1 MLRTLLWKEWRQL
14 RQLRWV
20 GAGLGALLP
29 MVALFA
35 PRAAR
40 HGWVPFVGT
49 TDPYSA
55 NEILLEALP
64 LALGLGLWPLI
75 ALLMTAQAFSGDR
88 ASGTESF
95 LLERPVS
102 RTRMWVARTL
112 ASFGST
118 WLVVTVSF
126 LIWLGITAM
135 ATKTASGRWSF
146 AFEGLLG
153 VGPLATAAC
162 LLGGMIAAS
171 ILNAPLAAL
180 LLGVVLVMVPVFIA
194 STLAEWF
201 SLATLADLPVGLFI
215 PALLLVAYPLAS
227 WVATCRGEPAG
238 RGRIFRGTTTIAAGV
253 LVVGLVF
260 VASAPTAVR
269 ALAKRLDHGADLSPS
284 PAGPS
289 ACFGSSRQD
298 SGGWIVDLETGD
310 RIHFLAPP
318 FWQARWSGDGSR
330 MAVVTMSG
338 PLGSSR
344 STIRIEFYDAQGRAA
359 GRALRYDE
367 TTWTYRVRWA
377 GDRLLL
383 HEATVDTVKV
393 EPETF
398 RLRVYDPDTGESRS
412 ADAPGYLQMSG
423 LVGPT
428 TDGRIF
434 AVILEAEDRDKDK
447 DDGKRGSRYGLYP
460 VDLETGEIASEPLL
474 EDVGQ
479 AWAAEEALS
488 PSGRYWILDRRAGR
502 GEPRPILDLESGEE
516 IAVEGLVRQ
525 ARWLN
530 GDVLFWFDTVGSER
544 RLVTVE
550 PGGTPKVLRSWSD
563 LGVGLQVS
571 PDRERLLVTAFRD
584 LETQSEIVLEQQI
597 DQTWVFDPTDD
608 RWTEL
613 TSWPAHPYKGSAYAT
628 TWAGPRT
635 LARTGPRVLAF
646 ESLERPGEFI
656 PVIGSL
662 DD

>member
-29 MVALFA
+29 IVALAA

-49 TDPYSA
+49 ADPYSA

-88 ASGTESF
+88 AAGTESF

-102 RTRMWVARTL
+102 RTRVWVARTL

-126 LIWLGITAM
+126 LIWLGIAATA
-135 ATKTASGRWSF
+135 AEPTPGKWSF
-146 AFEGLLG
+146 ALEALLR
-153 VGPLATAAC
+153 VGSPAVAAS

-171 ILNAPLAAL
+171 ILSAPLAAL
-180 LLGVVLVMVPVFIA
+180 LLGVVLVMVPIFIA

-201 SLATLADLPVGLFI
+201 SLATLRDMPVGLFV
-215 PALLLVAYPLAS
+215 PALLLVVYPLAS
-227 WVATCRGEPAG
+227 WAATCRGEPAG
-238 RGRIFRGTTTIAAGV
+238 RGRIFRGTTTIAAGLFV
-253 LVVGLVF
+253 MGLVF
-260 VASAPTAVR
+260 FASAPMAVR
-269 ALAKRLDHGADLSPS
+269 ALAKQLDHGAELSPS

-289 ACFGSSRQD
+289 ACFGSSRKE

-310 RIHFLAPP
+310 RIRFLAPP
-318 FWQARWSGDGSR
+318 FWHAGWSEDGSR

-338 PLGSSR
+338 PMGSTSPAM
-344 STIRIEFYDAQGRAA
+344 RIEFYDAQGRSA
-359 GRALRYDE
+359 GRTLRYDE
-367 TTWTYRVRWA
+367 NTGMWRMRWA

-383 HEATVDTVKV
+383 YEATADLDAEAFKS
-393 EPETF
+393 F
-398 RLRVYDPDTGESRS
+398 RLRVYDPATGASESG
-412 ADAPGYLQMSG
+412 DAPEYLRMAG

-428 TDGRIF
+428 TDGRMF
-434 AVILEAEDRDKDK
+434 AVIRESEDRD
-447 DDGKRGSRYGLYP
+447 DGERGSRYGLYP
-460 VDLETGEIASEPLL
+460 VDLETGEIGAQPLL
-474 EDVGQ
+474 EDAGQ
-479 AWAAEEALS
+479 AWFAEAALS

-502 GEPRPILDLESGEE
+502 GELRPILDLETGEE
-516 IAVEGLVRQ
+516 IQIEGLVRQ
-525 ARWLN
+525 AEWLN
-530 GDVLFWFDTVGSER
+530 DDLLFWVDTVGSER
-544 RLVTVE
+544 RLVVAE
-550 PGGTPKVLRSWSD
+550 PGSTPKVLKSWSG
-563 LGVGLQVS
+563 LAVVLQVS
-571 PDRERLLVTAFRD
+571 PDRKRLLVTASKA
-584 LETQSEIVLEQQI
+584 LETQAEIVLEQQI
-597 DQTWVFDPTDD
+597 VQTWVFDTSDG

-613 TSWPAHPYKGSAYAT
+613 TAWPAHPYKGYTYAT

-635 LARTGPRVLAF
+635 LARTGPRVLAL

-662 DD
+662 HD

>member
-20 GAGLGALLP
+20 GAGLGVLLP
-29 MVALFA
+29 IVALFA

-40 HGWVPFVGT
+40 HGWVPFVGPS
-49 TDPYSA
+49 DPYSA
-55 NEILLEALP
+55 HEILLEALP

-102 RTRMWVARTL
+102 RTRVWVARTL

-118 WLVVTVSF
+118 WLVATVSF
-126 LIWLGITAM
+126 LIWLGIAATAVDRTS
-135 ATKTASGRWSF
+135 ANWSI
-146 AFEGLLG
+146 ALKGLLG
-153 VGPLATAAC
+153 GGSLAVAAC

-171 ILNAPLAAL
+171 ILSAPLAAL
-180 LLGVVLVMVPVFIA
+180 LLGLVLVMVPIFIA

-201 SLATLADLPVGLFI
+201 SLATIAGLPVGLFI

-227 WVATCRGEPAG
+227 WVANCRGEPAG
-238 RGRIFRGTTTIAAGV
+238 RGRIFRGTTTIAAGL

-260 VASAPTAVR
+260 VASAPTTVR

-310 RIHFLAPP
+310 RIQFLAPP
-318 FWQARWSGDGSR
+318 FWQAGWSGDGSR

-344 STIRIEFYDAQGRAA
+344 STIRIEFYDAQGRTA
-359 GRALRYDE
+359 GRTLRYDE
-367 TTWTYRVRWA
+367 NTWTYRVRWA

-383 HEATVDTVKV
+383 HEATVDTVRR
-393 EPETF
+393 EPKAYQ
-398 RLRVYDPDTGESRS
+398 LRVYDPDTGESRS
-412 ADAPGYLQMSG
+412 ADAPGYMQMSG
-423 LVGPT
+423 LVGPIA
-428 TDGRIF
+428 DGRIF
-434 AVILEAEDRDKDK
+434 AVIRETEDRD
-447 DDGKRGSRYGLYP
+447 DDDRARGSRYGLYA
-460 VDLETGEIASEPLL
+460 VDLETGEIGSEPLL

-479 AWAAEEALS
+479 AWAAEEVLS

-502 GEPRPILDLESGEE
+502 GEPRPILDLETGEE
-516 IAVEGLVRQ
+516 IPVEGLVRQ
-525 ARWLN
+525 AKWLN
-530 GDVLFWFDTVGSER
+530 GDVLFWVDTVGSER

-571 PDRERLLVTAFRD
+571 PDRERLLVTASRALD
-584 LETQSEIVLEQQI
+584 TQSEAVLEQQI
-597 DQTWVFDPTDD
+597 VQTWVFDPAED

-613 TSWPAHPYKGSAYAT
+613 TAWPAHPYKGYTYAT
-628 TWAGPRT
+628 AWAGPRT

-662 DD
+662 HD